1 MNDFELFPGKTLS
14 DLFKDIYNNQREKKD
29 RIYELIS
36 SLNKIIKHAGD
47 MAMIGPIIKDL
58 MDISVKNDESLI
70 KMASIAQRI
79 TNSMQKNKDEE
90 GFLSDAE
97 KEQLL
102 KELENAVNDVV
113 SKEDE
118 RIDTIYHEVD
128 ILKQKVIR

>member
-1 MNDFELFPGKTLS
+1 MNDFELFPGKSLS
-14 DLFKDIYNNQREKKD
+14 DLFKDIYINQREKKD

-79 TNSMQKNKDEE
+79 SNSMQKKTGDE

-102 KELENAVNDVV
+102 KQLEDTVNDVV
-113 SKEDE
+113 SKEE
-118 RIDTIYHEVD
+118 EKIDTIYHELD
-128 ILKQKVIR
+128 ILKQKVTR